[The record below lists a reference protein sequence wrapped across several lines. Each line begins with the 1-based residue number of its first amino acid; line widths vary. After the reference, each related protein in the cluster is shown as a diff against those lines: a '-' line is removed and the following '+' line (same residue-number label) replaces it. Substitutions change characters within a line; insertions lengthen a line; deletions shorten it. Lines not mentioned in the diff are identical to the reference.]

1 MRALPL
7 LDGKRIARKNF
18 VAIWKLLSL
27 ETESALIIR
36 AAIPLNPK
44 NRLKPNNEVVRTN
57 EGERNNPIAGKQS
70 MTSAMTI
77 LFGQPAE
84 PLLAPM
90 FSLRLRTAGR

>member
-7 LDGKRIARKNF
+7 LDGNRLARRNF
-18 VAIWKLLSL
+18 WAIWKLLSL
-27 ETESALIIR
+27 ETESALITR
-36 AAIPLNPK
+36 AAIPLKPK
-44 NRLKPNNEVVRTN
+44 NEVVRPN
-57 EGERNNPIAGKQS
+57 KDERNNPVAGKQS

-90 FSLRLRTAGR
+90 FSLRLRTASR